1 MKEKIEKKIVEKEN
15 TIKTMNKTM
24 NMEMEDIKR
33 GLKQLTLEDYEI
45 EDFIIKQC
53 LRIKELRSNIKTLQ
67 YEVYELIQILNEIK

>member
-15 TIKTMNKTM
+15 AIQTM

-33 GLKQLTLEDYEI
+33 GLKQLTLEEYEI
-45 EDFIIKQC
+45 ENFIIKQC

-67 YEVYELIQILNEIK
+67 YEVYELMQILKCDE

>member
-15 TIKTMNKTM
+15 AIKTM

-33 GLKQLTLEDYEI
+33 GLKQLTLEEYEI
-45 EDFIIKQC
+45 ENFIIKQC

-67 YEVYELIQILNEIK
+67 YEVYELVQILKSDK

>member
-15 TIKTMNKTM
+15 AIKTM

-33 GLKQLTLEDYEI
+33 GLKQLTLEEYEI
-45 EDFIIKQC
+45 ENFIIKQC

-67 YEVYELIQILNEIK
+67 YEVYELVQILKNEK

>member
-15 TIKTMNKTM
+15 AIQTM

-33 GLKQLTLEDYEI
+33 GLKQLTLEEYEI
-45 EDFIIKQC
+45 ENFIIKQC

-67 YEVYELIQILNEIK
+67 YEVYELMQILKSEK

>member
-15 TIKTMNKTM
+15 AIQTM

-33 GLKQLTLEDYEI
+33 GLKQLTLEEYEI
-45 EDFIIKQC
+45 ENFIIKQC

-67 YEVYELIQILNEIK
+67 YEVYELIQILNENK

>member
-15 TIKTMNKTM
+15 AIKTM

-33 GLKQLTLEDYEI
+33 GLKQLTLEEYEI
-45 EDFIIKQC
+45 ENFIIKQC

-67 YEVYELIQILNEIK
+67 YEVYELMQILKSEK